1 MQMSSQHDRSCRE
14 SEPRQS
20 HKAQPSG
27 RSRTPDPALA
37 TRSSGPDPLAELLRL
52 VNEGDPFASV
62 LQEAPKNAP
71 AATPSGYAAAL
82 QPAADPEQESA
93 SDPSWEMEAHAIE
106 CSRGPVSEHP
116 GGLQPAPDSLTPRPA
131 PVRSQAA
138 GDQWKGLAVAAALV
152 GVVVL
157 GQDGVPPGTGATPA
171 EPVSDA
177 AVLKAAEPHQAA
189 ALSQVVE
196 PMAQPV
202 LAA

>member
-1 MQMSSQHDRSCRE
+1 MQMSSQHDRSFGE

-27 RSRTPDPALA
+27 RSRTPDSALA

-62 LQEAPKNAP
+62 LQEAPTNAP

-82 QPAADPEQESA
+82 HPAADPEQEVA

-138 GDQWKGLAVAAALV
+138 GDRWKGLAVAAALV
-152 GVVVL
+152 GVAVL
-157 GQDGVPPGTGATPA
+157 GGG
-171 EPVSDA
+171 A
-177 AVLKAAEPHQAA
+177 AVAHR
-189 ALSQVVE
+189 
-196 PMAQPV
+196 PV
-202 LAA
+202 CGTAGGTPP